1 MYGMCKRVSCSDGKE
16 RRWHDAHKTS
26 TVQACL
32 RVVFQA
38 DCTGF
43 EGAPSLRPTGAALI
57 AGAVAARTR
66 ACGKYQQMSVIGQ
79 VQGQPDLVLHFASP
93 QVGSGMESLAMHA
106 ECHLQDSHW
115 QADGL
120 RNRWVV
126 LES

>member
-1 MYGMCKRVSCSDGKE
+1 MPPPLGPRG
-16 RRWHDAHKTS
+16 
-26 TVQACL
+26 L
-32 RVVFQA
+32 
-38 DCTGF
+38 
-43 EGAPSLRPTGAALI
+43 PSSLVLSLHALEP
-57 AGAVAARTR
+57 G
-66 ACGKYQQMSVIGQ
+66 GKYQQMSVIGQ